1 MPERP
6 SPAKRHALRARPC
19 RCRDLASLRVVMR
32 VECGDVIRVDPESPG
47 EIFCIEM
54 AVTGVRITQDH
65 SFTGIQAR

>member
-1 MPERP
+1 
-6 SPAKRHALRARPC
+6 
-19 RCRDLASLRVVMR
+19 MR